1 MGVQVPRRVY
11 AEVPQEAAVREN
23 KAAVRSGVSR
33 SGAAEGVP
41 DRGRPSDAGSRP
53 YVDIDTSQIFGG
65 ADHRVHEREEFD
77 MDRAEC
83 RTQDAE
89 FSGPQIL
96 GARILCHDRWP
107 GRGNDSGLYPKPRTG
122 RSAVGAV

>member
-11 AEVPQEAAVREN
+11 AEVPQEVAVREN
-23 KAAVRSGVSR
+23 KAVVRSGVSR

-53 YVDIDTSQIFGG
+53 YVDIDTSQILGG

-83 RTQDAE
+83 RTQDAK
-89 FSGPQIL
+89 FPGPQIL
-96 GARILCHDRWP
+96 GLRILCDDR
-107 GRGNDSGLYPKPRTG
+107 RL
-122 RSAVGAV
+122 